1 MSTKCRHATESA
13 RKNIC
18 WLGEGNKKQDLK
30 ATFGDIKSECEIL
43 TLLNMHAPVFQ
54 DFTEGRSGIKSGA

>member
-1 MSTKCRHATESA
+1 MLPNPLEKIYVGWE
-13 RKNIC
+13 KVI
-18 WLGEGNKKQDLK
+18 KKQDLK
-30 ATFGDIKSECEIL
+30 VTFGDIKSECEIL